1 VRQPSSARRGL
12 AAAALAGLLL
22 GASGGFAPL
31 CAAPEIPHQ
40 VAVLQ
45 GLDKV
50 TARVSE
56 FTAPLDQPVRFGA
69 LEVMAR
75 TCLTTPPTEPPESA
89 AFLEVREVPPA
100 ADATVPPEEVFT
112 GWMFASSPALSALEH
127 PVYDIWVV
135 GCDDEIASEADQG
148 DSDGTGPAS
157 E

>member
-1 VRQPSSARRGL
+1 
-12 AAAALAGLLL
+12 LAGVLLT
-22 GASGGFAPL
+22 AGGHIAQL
-31 CAAPEIPHQ
+31 RAAPEIPYR

-56 FTAPLDQPVRFGA
+56 FTAPLDEMVRFGA
-69 LEVMAR
+69 LEITAR
-75 TCLTTPPTEPPESA
+75 TCLETPPTEPPESA

-100 ADATVPPEEVFT
+100 ADATAPPREVFT

-135 GCDDEIASEADQG
+135 GCDEAIGSDADQG
-148 DSDGTGPAS
+148 ESDATGPAS